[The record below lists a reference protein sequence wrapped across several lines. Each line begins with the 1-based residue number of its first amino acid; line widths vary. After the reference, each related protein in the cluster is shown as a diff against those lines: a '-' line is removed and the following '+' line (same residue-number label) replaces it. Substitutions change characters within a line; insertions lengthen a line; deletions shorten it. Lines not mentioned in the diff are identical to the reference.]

1 MNGGMVRHVRRTVRV
16 IDTVNDWI
24 GSTILALLV
33 LPLLY
38 SVCHEVIARYV
49 FNAPTDWSYE
59 LTYMIYGSHFMLG
72 AAYTLLKGGHVRTD
86 IFYNTWSARTRGII
100 DATLYLL
107 AFFPGMVFFLW
118 IGMEEMLHAI
128 ETGEHSDVTPWMPS
142 LVPFKATIPAASAL
156 LLLQGIS
163 EFLKSAY
170 AAVTGDELV
179 NQEHMGMEV

>member
-1 MNGGMVRHVRRTVRV
+1 
-16 IDTVNDWI
+16 
-24 GSTILALLV
+24 
-33 LPLLY
+33 
-38 SVCHEVIARYV
+38 
-49 FNAPTDWSYE
+49 
-59 LTYMIYGSHFMLG
+59 
-72 AAYTLLKGGHVRTD
+72 
-86 IFYNTWSARTRGII
+86 
-100 DATLYLL
+100 
-107 AFFPGMVFFLW
+107 MVFFLW